1 MMEFIVAVPRAYRYH
16 MDGGSGTGEYAYLNW
31 CDSNLQ
37 TRRVR
42 TVASVYLVLF
52 GFESRVHMMI
62 MEIITIAD
70 NPYPYRSKEL
80 SPLTRARRG
89 EDYDTNKP
97 SEWSQNAPTN
107 VALAGLRFL
116 D

>member
-1 MMEFIVAVPRAYRYH
+1 

-52 GFESRVHMMI
+52 GFESRVHMM
-62 MEIITIAD
+62 TD
-70 NPYPYRSKEL
+70 NPYPYRAKEL

-89 EDYDTNKP
+89 EDYDTNEP